1 LISSGRVSLAEVQA
15 LLGHASPAMTQRYA
29 HLIPGTGDNVR
40 EALDGLSNATSSL
53 SASPPVD
60 NRVTT
65 EAGSPETAADTAN
78 HSEQLE

>member
-1 LISSGRVSLAEVQA
+1 MISSGRVSLAEVQA